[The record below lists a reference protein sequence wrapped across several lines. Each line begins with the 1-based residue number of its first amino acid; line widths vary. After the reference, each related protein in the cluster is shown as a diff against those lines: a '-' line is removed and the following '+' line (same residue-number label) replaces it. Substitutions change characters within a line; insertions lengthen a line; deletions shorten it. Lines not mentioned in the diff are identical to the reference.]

1 MQSFFLKQTD
11 NLFSALCYPCN
22 RYITNSII
30 YLIYLTGLLING
42 FFLQDFLLPEET
54 KNMEDMDDYSTYTEV
69 GL

>member
-1 MQSFFLKQTD
+1 MQSFFLKETY
-11 NLFSALCYPCN
+11 NLFSALSYPCN

>member
-1 MQSFFLKQTD
+1 MQSFFLKQTV
-11 NLFSALCYPCN
+11 NLFSALSYPCN

-54 KNMEDMDDYSTYTEV
+54 KNMEDMDDYSSYTEV

>member
-11 NLFSALCYPCN
+11 NLLSVLSYPCN

-42 FFLQDFLLPEET
+42 FFLQDFLFPEET